1 MIYSEFFHTYLEVLN
16 MSGKETRA
24 LQDALASTRMEGF
37 EVTEQTEQ
45 DCLRL
50 MNGEISV
57 SELVREILS
66 RPEKAV

>member
-1 MIYSEFFHTYLEVLN
+1 
-16 MSGKETRA
+16 MSGKEARA

-37 EVTEQTEQ
+37 EVTKQTEQ

-57 SELVREILS
+57 SELVREILA
-66 RPEKAV
+66 RPAKAV

>member
-1 MIYSEFFHTYLEVLN
+1 MIYSEFFHTYLEVLI
-16 MSGKETRA
+16 MSGKESRA

-37 EVTEQTEQ
+37 EVTKQTEQ

-57 SELVREILS
+57 SELVREILA